1 MTCLSGV
8 RAAGVCQSGL
18 SGADS
23 CGQWEGSVAVMAA
36 TLRSTAGRKN
46 KAKYTNACQWAAERR
61 VSGKNVVSRKLRSGV
76 RPRNKEVIENSRSSP
91 SSAQRRSGV
100 RGRRGRW
107 SVLGASG
114 LR

>member
-1 MTCLSGV
+1 
-8 RAAGVCQSGL
+8 
-18 SGADS
+18 
-23 CGQWEGSVAVMAA
+23 MAA